1 MQVWTGFGGE
11 KRKVYPMVAEDCVD
25 VVAYIGNNQGWASLE
40 YSDLHMS
47 IATEGC
53 QETMR

>member
-47 IATEGC
+47 IATEDC